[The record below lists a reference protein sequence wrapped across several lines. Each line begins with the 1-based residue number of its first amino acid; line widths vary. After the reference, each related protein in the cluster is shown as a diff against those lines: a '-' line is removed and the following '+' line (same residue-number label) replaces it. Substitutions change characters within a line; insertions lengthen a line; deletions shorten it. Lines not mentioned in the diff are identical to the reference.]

1 MENFNVHLSLTA
13 PECTFDDK
21 KIKFSKKLPRPL
33 SLDNY
38 EVSLV
43 EFTST
48 SLNDSES
55 YICIKNFINKDVSI
69 TDMPKTILV
78 PVNLE
83 IESEEII
90 NENIQIFLASYLYYF
105 IEHLFYN
112 PDEIK
117 VYGLANNQ
125 ICFIINKNETIVACN
140 PNFYNKYLD
149 RWFKNFESNV
159 IKIKNSEALELE
171 NQIRNYDR
179 LFGQTF
185 GAFTSEHIEITTIK
199 TFESQNPDVYKKK
212 FHELLGGDLHQ
223 IVKEFQENR
232 DSFSLAKYVDS
243 IHIKKRKD
251 KEQLYLN
258 LSKNTSNLNVEF
270 FSNMTYPL
278 ETNKEVKIDPNV
290 RNDSLII
297 ESDLIPYQF
306 MDKKFRRILK
316 VISFGKYSFNLIN
329 NESKYFRVMKPYISS
344 INISISFLNNPNYL
358 KNLLK
363 DQINITL
370 NFRKK

>member
-1 MENFNVHLSLTA
+1 MFRNWFV
-13 PECTFDDK
+13 
-21 KIKFSKKLPRPL
+21 IKF
-33 SLDNY
+33 
-38 EVSLV
+38 
-43 EFTST
+43 
-48 SLNDSES
+48 
-55 YICIKNFINKDVSI
+55 
-69 TDMPKTILV
+69 
-78 PVNLE
+78 
-83 IESEEII
+83 
-90 NENIQIFLASYLYYF
+90 
-105 IEHLFYN
+105 
-112 PDEIK
+112 
-117 VYGLANNQ
+117 
-125 ICFIINKNETIVACN
+125 
-140 PNFYNKYLD
+140 
-149 RWFKNFESNV
+149 
-159 IKIKNSEALELE
+159 KNSDTLELE

-199 TFESQNPDVYKKK
+199 TFESQNPGVYKKK